1 MKKVHFDKIRKN
13 YPKQSAYNWIVDLA
27 KEMTKRGYFGA
38 EFYTEIINSEK
49 IDFYSWLDMY
59 YLQGLTP
66 VEALDEDE
74 RQKF

>member
-1 MKKVHFDKIRKN
+1 MKKKDFDKIRKN
-13 YPKQSAYNWIVDLA
+13 YPKESAYSWINDLA

-74 RQKF
+74 NQKT